1 MLFENIIVVE
11 DNNMERIPIA
21 STEDIVNYVGD
32 NVSLDLSQKLD
43 ELFSDYEQQLED
55 NKYRAWYD
63 NESLQSD
70 LSDMEYVVDEAIDL
84 LDEILKFR
92 DKPNN
97 VTKRALFTKIE
108 SVREYLSENN
118 R

>member
-21 STEDIVNYVGD
+21 STEDIVNYISD
-32 NVSLDLSQKLD
+32 NVSLELSQKLD

-55 NKYRAWYD
+55 NKYTAWYD
-63 NESLQSD
+63 SESLQGD
-70 LSDMEYVVDEAIDL
+70 LSDMEYIVDEAIDL

>member
-21 STEDIVNYVGD
+21 STEDVVNYVND
-32 NVSLDLSQKLD
+32 NVSLELSQKLD
-43 ELFSDYEQQLED
+43 ELFSDYEQQIED

-63 NESLQSD
+63 
-70 LSDMEYVVDEAIDL
+70 MEYIIDEAVDL
-84 LDEILKFR
+84 LDEILKFK

-97 VTKRALFTKIE
+97 VTKRALFNKIE
-108 SVREYLSENN
+108 SVREYLAD
-118 R
+118 